1 MYKLLPLLLFG
12 FGLSITNEEIYDNSW
27 ALLIGIDNYDNLKGL
42 NYSVKDAQSIRKM
55 LVDEFQF
62 PPENIIL
69 LLDDEATKNRI
80 IKELSNFAKK
90 SRGK

>member
-1 MYKLLPLLLFG
+1 MYKLLLILLFG

-62 PPENIIL
+62 PPENFSDFPRLYIFH
-69 LLDDEATKNRI
+69 AVRPPKCSFYFN
-80 IKELSNFAKK
+80 S
-90 SRGK
+90 